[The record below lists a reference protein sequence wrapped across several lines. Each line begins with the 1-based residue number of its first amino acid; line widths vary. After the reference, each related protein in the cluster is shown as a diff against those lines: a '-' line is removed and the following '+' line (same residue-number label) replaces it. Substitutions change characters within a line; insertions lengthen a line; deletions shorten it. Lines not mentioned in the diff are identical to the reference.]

1 MSSPYLPA
9 PPLLSYPIPIDPS
22 LQSVG
27 SSLGKLGRQQF
38 HGRQLA
44 EEYLPSPSLA
54 MSPILST
61 LPEAFASNAAD
72 CVTGSALYDVSPSV
86 PGASNELIPEV
97 QLPPMSTISI
107 PFTSTVLA
115 PMSIR
120 YLFPNPQPPP
130 PPPTKPYLMQ
140 ANGKAKKS
148 EICQEF
154 VAVETYTQKL
164 LHDVTVL
171 AKENQIMKE
180 YLGNYKLYFD
190 ACLRALEENIDMRV
204 KMAVAVKVM
213 TENKKGEGAEPEDD
227 DSDEDE
233 LEDDEVEK
241 KKEVKREGLTSHA
254 ASNSNLIKALI
265 TIMFKLF
272 LGVHSLTTKENLL
285 GASVPNGDK
294 LPLIPGMD
302 VHQIRFDWE
311 NTAKKSGNGAKLE
324 TIAKFAK
331 THGHDYKSRVKE
343 LLDIIQLGDLKSRV
357 ETKFNSLRGIYRRA
371 LTEDINMKKESSG
384 TKANWAKGSDDEK
397 DPAEPRKF
405 ISRAATWR
413 SRELQEFF
421 DAIDTQPDPKGSSQ
435 YIPQVRGQVKEMPL
449 PATKC

>member
-1 MSSPYLPA
+1 MT
-9 PPLLSYPIPIDPS
+9 
-22 LQSVG
+22 
-27 SSLGKLGRQQF
+27 
-38 HGRQLA
+38 
-44 EEYLPSPSLA
+44 
-54 MSPILST
+54 ILST
-61 LPEAFASNAAD
+61 LPKAFASNAAD

-86 PGASNELIPEV
+86 PGASNKLIPEV
-97 QLPPMSTISI
+97 QLPPVSTISI

-115 PMSIR
+115 PMSIC
-120 YLFPNPQPPP
+120 YLFPNPQLPL

-140 ANGKAKKS
+140 ADGKAKKS

-154 VAVETYTQKL
+154 VAVKTYTQKL

-180 YLGNYKLYFD
+180 YLGNHELYFD
-190 ACLRALEENIDMRV
+190 ACLCALEENIDLRV
-204 KMAVAVKVM
+204 KMTVAAEIEKLQ
-213 TENKKGEGAEPEDD
+213 KGKGAEPEDD
-227 DSDEDE
+227 DSDEDG

-265 TIMFKLF
+265 TVMFKLF
-272 LGVHSLTTKENLL
+272 LGVDSLTTKENLL

-294 LPLIPGMD
+294 LPLIPGTD
-302 VHQIRFDWE
+302 VHQIRFNWE

-331 THGHDYKSRVKE
+331 THGHDYKSGVKE

-384 TKANWAKGSDDEK
+384 TKANRAKGKLEARICKQNNLPEDNEYKDMKYDTAMVIQMQSDDEK

-405 ISRAATWR
+405 ISRAATWH
-413 SRELQEFF
+413 SQELQEFLNV
-421 DAIDTQPDPKGSSQ
+421 IDTQPDPKGSSQ
-435 YIPQVRGQVKEMPL
+435 YIPRVRGQAKEMPL
-449 PATKC
+449 PATKQLEGRAVMPCP